1 MKKYRS
7 LLSIITLISIIAIGL
22 SAIVGCQLF
31 KPTPSG
37 QCPQLT
43 TEAAELAAFGAT
55 TAALKNG
62 APTAIITLIE
72 SNITA
77 AVATG
82 QFNADLI
89 AIAIKNVPQG
99 AQWLPYLGAIDVV
112 FGQQFNSLVNSN
124 MSAQVCVVP
133 VANSIVAGMQLAQTL
148 NPTLVSAAKAGPSA
162 ARVKAQARLQYLLRQ
177 QK

>member
-7 LLSIITLISIIAIGL
+7 LFGIITLITIIGISLFA
-22 SAIVGCQLF
+22 VTGCALF
-31 KPTPSG
+31 KPTAQG
-37 QCPQLT
+37 DCPTLT
-43 TEAAELAAFGAT
+43 TQAAELAAFGAT

-89 AIAIKNVPQG
+89 VIAIKNVPQG

-112 FGQQFNSLVNSN
+112 FGKQFNSIVNSN
-124 MSAQVCVVP
+124 VNKQVCVVP
-133 VANSIVAGMQLAQTL
+133 IANAIVDGMQLAQTL
-148 NPTLVSAAKAGPSA
+148 NPSTTGILKAVAPSA
-162 ARVKAQARLQYLLRQ
+162 RSKAEARLQYLLRKQ
-177 QK
+177 